1 MDFAPRI
8 AWCEWYNHGT
18 GLLWALSLS
27 SRLPVRCSGALSD
40 FLGRPRW
47 TVWGSLHTFSAV
59 FWRALGSSWKIRGD
73 GSGSLYPYGLPRG
86 VLLWPFKLC
95 YRTVLIV
102 PNLPSL
108 AGVVGSLVYQ
118 RLFPP
123 YGRCSILYDLDS
135 QPAMMCERLPPVSS
149 SGS

>member
-1 MDFAPRI
+1 MDFAPRV

-18 GLLWALSLS
+18 GLLWAPSFLFTA
-27 SRLPVRCSGALSD
+27 SRSTLWFAGSAPWRTREDGL
-40 FLGRPRW
+40 
-47 TVWGSLHTFSAV
+47 GSLHGLSAV